1 MSIEKIKS
9 QLFLLKIQQN
19 SNYGNN
25 ITTINYYGEYIKL
38 KEQLKRLEFIENR
51 KNKYLIRKLK
61 IEKCLKREIKS
72 TV

>member
-25 ITTINYYGEYIKL
+25 ITTINYYSEYIKL
-38 KEQLKRLEFIENR
+38 KEKLKRLEFIENR
-51 KNKYLIRKLK
+51 RNKINNILKNINYGK
-61 IEKCLKREIKS
+61 IK
-72 TV
+72 